1 MENALRRFISRYLV
15 SSEWAERATQRIC
28 DYVEF
33 MQWKSCQIS
42 LERVAQ
48 DFPRT
53 LLLQHAYN
61 AYWKIYADAEKE
73 KKIEASHNLHASDLA
88 NADGPLMRRA
98 ARADGLG
105 RNTKNRAKLVER
117 G

>member
-15 SSEWAERATQRIC
+15 SSEWAERAQQRIC

-33 MQWKSCQIS
+33 MHWHSCQVS
-42 LERVAQ
+42 LEGLAR
-48 DFPRT
+48 DFPRS
-53 LLLQHAYN
+53 LLLQHAYE
-61 AYWKIYADAEKE
+61 AYWKVYADAEKE
-73 KKIEASHNLHASDLA
+73 KKNEASHNITASEGA
-88 NADGPLMRRA
+88 SGDGPLMRRA